1 MKLQLFSLILGTSQS
16 NGMSSWLRNKEKLT
30 KQNKIA
36 INSSLLFVLLRGV
49 LVRVNISVCGIEY
62 LFPIFLLHVLL
73 RSISLECDFAPF
85 PYPGFLFRGLS
96 SP

>member
-49 LVRVNISVCGIEY
+49 LVRVNISVCGIEH
-62 LFPIFLLHVLL
+62 LFPILLLLL

-85 PYPGFLFRGLS
+85 PYPGFLFRGLP